1 MGVASHLID
10 DETGIDPAWLDG
22 VETVGITSGASAP
35 ESLVTRVVEHFQA
48 LGTQLVESHELVDED
63 VHFSLPVELRR
74 AAAR

>member
-1 MGVASHLID
+1 VPARLIED
-10 DETGIDPAWLDG
+10 ADAIDERWLDG
-22 VETVGITSGASAP
+22 AVVVGVTSGASAP